1 MWKFMFFSVL
11 GIRYILDVIIY
22 LLSIIFI
29 FFVLCVIVIIEIE
42 ENKLRE
48 VLLVVSSW
56 LKCVLFKEKE
66 IKDLL

>member
-1 MWKFMFFSVL
+1 MFFSVL

-48 VLLVVSSW
+48 VLLVVSS
-56 LKCVLFKEKE
+56 
-66 IKDLL
+66 